1 VRREGRLTAGQQRAL
16 DAVWPVYG
24 LEFSQ
29 APVDFDNVF
38 SREAPRVLE
47 IGFGNGESL
56 AEQARTHP
64 EWDVIGREVHRPGV
78 GHLLQL
84 LQREQISNVRV
95 WCHDAVEVLNAA
107 VADGTLQ
114 QVSVYFPDPWPKK
127 RHHKRRLLQPAF
139 VEQLATKLR
148 PGGVL
153 HVATD
158 WADYAVF
165 ARETLAASTRFEPAA
180 LDAALPRPA
189 TKFEHRGVGKGHAV
203 TDLVYRRIR

>member
-1 VRREGRLTAGQQRAL
+1 MRREGRLTAGQQRAL
-16 DAVWPVYG
+16 DALWPVYG
-24 LEFSQ
+24 LEFRQ
-29 APVDFDNVF
+29 APVDFSAVF
-38 SREAPRVLE
+38 GREAPRVLE

-56 AEQARTHP
+56 AEQARAYP
-64 EWDVIGREVHRPGV
+64 EWDFIGIEVHRPGV

-84 LQREQISNVRV
+84 LQREGLSNVRV
-95 WCHDAVEVLNAA
+95 WCQDAVEALNTG
-107 VADGTLQ
+107 VADGELQ

-139 VEQLATKLR
+139 VEQLAAKLR
-148 PGGVL
+148 PDGVL

-158 WADYAVF
+158 WADYAAFV
-165 ARETLAASTRFEPAA
+165 RETLAESTRFEPAA
-180 LDAALPRPA
+180 LDAALPRPS